1 MVIVFYVGDIPSLSL
16 CLLSLNTR
24 PKFVGP
30 GRIINPEWIDIN
42 VVRKWNSRC
51 LSRHAEN
58 CQATAFIKALPP
70 TRPALLIET
79 WLMCLTE
86 GSEGDRY
93 VSLSYVWGRSATLK
107 TLNANLEL
115 LKRCGSLN
123 NSGNTLQDPENYEEC
138 NCSKR
143 SSPRTI
149 YLVDSLCIFQDD
161 HDVAHDQINKMA
173 PIYANATFTIIAANG
188 HDPGHG
194 LRGFRDI
201 SLPRKTHQKIFKAW
215 NGSLISE
222 CLGLNVSNANA
233 VWHKRGWT
241 FQENLFSARKLYF
254 SSDRV

>member
-1 MVIVFYVGDIPSLSL
+1 MSDLISTECPFHTPIIEECVALCLQHKIDPNLHKQTLRFYPWSWLDNMVIVFYVGDIPSLSL

-58 CQATAFIKALPP
+58 CQAT
-70 TRPALLIET
+70 
-79 WLMCLTE
+79 
-86 GSEGDRY
+86 
-93 VSLSYVWGRSATLK
+93 
-107 TLNANLEL
+107 L

-123 NSGNTLQDPENYEEC
+123 NSGNTLQDPENYEGC